1 MSAAAAIGGPKEIV
15 VEVKMAS
22 DRVGV
27 VGLGYVGLPV
37 ALAMGRAFAGSVG
50 FDIDA
55 RKIAALRAGQDPTC
69 EGLESEI
76 QSSTLNFTTDPE
88 AIKECDFLIV
98 AVPTPIDEN
107 RQPDLTALTKA
118 SISVGKNLKRGA
130 VVVYESTVY
139 PGVTED
145 VCGAILERESGMRRG
160 RDFFLGYSPERINP
174 GDKEH
179 TLERIVKVVAG
190 EDDATT
196 DRIAKV
202 YGAVV
207 KAGLHR
213 APSIRVAEAAKVIEN
228 TQRDLNIALMNELA
242 LIFDRMGIRTKD
254 VLEAAGTKWNFL
266 RFSPGLVG
274 GHCIGVDPYYLT
286 AKAQQLGYHPQVI
299 LAGRRINDNMG
310 AFIAQRM
317 VKLLTQSGIALRG
330 ARVGILG
337 VTFKE
342 NVTDTRNSRVPDI
355 ARELREFGIETVIHD
370 PLADG
375 EIVREEYGMALSPWS
390 ELRELNGL
398 VYAVPHQVFQERRAA
413 EVASLVVDGGVII
426 DVKSALNRSEIP
438 GGLSYWSL

>member
-1 MSAAAAIGGPKEIV
+1 MGAEKI
-15 VEVKMAS
+15 
-22 DRVGV
+22 GV
-27 VGLGYVGLPV
+27 VGLGYVGLPLTL
-37 ALAMGRAFAGSVG
+37 ALGREFAGTIG
-50 FDIDA
+50 FDVNQG
-55 RKIAALRAGQDPTC
+55 KITMLHAGEDPTN

-76 QSSTLNFTTDPE
+76 RSSTVVFSSDPQSLRN
-88 AIKECDFLIV
+88 CDVVIV
-98 AVPTPIDEN
+98 AVPTPIDDN
-107 RQPDLTALTKA
+107 RQPDLAPLVKA
-118 SISVGKNLKRGA
+118 STLIAKHLKRGA

-139 PGVTED
+139 PGVTEE
-145 VCGAILERESGMRRG
+145 VCGPVLEAESGLTRG
-160 RDFFLGYSPERINP
+160 QDFFLGYSPERINP

-179 TLERIVKVVAG
+179 TLERIVKVIAG
-190 EDDATT
+190 EDQATT
-196 DRIAKV
+196 ERIAAV

-242 LIFDRMGIRTKD
+242 LIFDRMGLRTKD

-299 LAGRRINDNMG
+299 LAGRRINDDMG
-310 AFIAQRM
+310 KYIAQRA
-317 VKLLTQSGIALRG
+317 VKLMTHSGIALKG

-355 ARELREFGIETVIHD
+355 ARELMEFGIQPYVCD
-370 PLADG
+370 PIAQA
-375 EIVREEYGMALSPWS
+375 EEVYEEYGLELLPWEKLSKLNAVVVAVAHDVFRAKAVS
-390 ELRELNGL
+390 ELLAL
-398 VYAVPHQVFQERRAA
+398 
-413 EVASLVVDGGVII
+413 LDDGGVIV
-426 DVKSALNRSEIP
+426 DVKSMLNPAEIP
-438 GGLSYWSL
+438 DQVAYWSL

>member
-1 MSAAAAIGGPKEIV
+1 MTVGKI
-15 VEVKMAS
+15 
-22 DRVGV
+22 GV
-27 VGLGYVGLPV
+27 VGLGYVGLPLTL
-37 ALAMGRAFAGSVG
+37 ALGRAFPGTIG
-50 FDIDA
+50 FDVNLS
-55 RKIAALRAGQDPTC
+55 KVTALLAGRDPTN
-69 EGLESEI
+69 EGLEEEI
-76 QSSTLNFTTDPE
+76 QSSTVEFTTDPTSL
-88 AIKECDFLIV
+88 AGCDVVIV
-98 AVPTPIDEN
+98 AVPTPIDDN
-107 RQPDLTALTKA
+107 RQPDLTPLVKA
-118 SISVGKNLKRGA
+118 STLIGSHLKRGA

-145 VCGAILERESGMRRG
+145 VCGPILEAQSGFRRG
-160 RDFFLGYSPERINP
+160 KDFFLGYSPERINP

-179 TLERIVKVVAG
+179 TLERIVKVIAG

-196 DRIAKV
+196 ERIAKV

-213 APSIRVAEAAKVIEN
+213 ASSIRVAEAAKVIEN

-242 LIFDRMGIRTKD
+242 LIFDRMGLRTKD

-299 LAGRRINDNMG
+299 LAGRRINDDMG
-310 AFIAQRM
+310 KYIAQRA
-317 VKLLTQSGIALRG
+317 VKLMTHSGIALKG

-355 ARELREFGIETVIHD
+355 ARELMEFGIQPYVCDPIAEADGVHEEYGIELHPWENLSDLNAIVIAVGHD
-370 PLADG
+370 VFKAKPISEIVGLLADG
-375 EIVREEYGMALSPWS
+375 G
-390 ELRELNGL
+390 
-398 VYAVPHQVFQERRAA
+398 
-413 EVASLVVDGGVII
+413 VVV
-426 DVKSALNRSEIP
+426 DVKSMLDPKEIP
-438 GGLSYWSL
+438 AHVAYWSL